1 MTKRGTLSLVLT
13 IHAERIMAVPFGP
26 VNSKSITCRRPYL
39 PTLPSAASPAA
50 AASRRASTNRPALS
64 RFRPVSAWNRLREN
78 ASQAVF
84 ARYLNVTTGLVSQW
98 ERGEKRPRGAS
109 LKLLTL
115 VAKNGLGAVA

>member
-1 MTKRGTLSLVLT
+1 MTKQY
-13 IHAERIMAVPFGP
+13 
-26 VNSKSITCRRPYL
+26 KSEAL
-39 PTLPSAASPAA
+39 AA
-50 AASRRASTNRPALS
+50 AHEAALGLAEAGVMSKRTMRAFDELCLTPVEKMTPDEIRAL
-64 RFRPVSAWNRLREN
+64 RLREY

-109 LKLLTL
+109 LKLLAL